1 MIGIYENFI
10 YKYTQNVP
18 GLASATPGTFFICH
32 IISYPLTSFPVL

>member
-18 GLASATPGTFFICH
+18 GVVSTTPGTFLI
-32 IISYPLTSFPVL
+32 T